1 MGGFMKINGFGV
13 SRDVILGASLL
24 AFAVPWLN
32 AAGQTADA
40 QAATATQAAR
50 IPARVTQTVD
60 EGNRVMLH
68 GNVHPMARA
77 EFDQGAVADSQPA
90 SRMTLLLQRSPEQ
103 ETALR
108 QLLEQQQDK
117 SSPNFH
123 KWLTPDQFGKQYG
136 PADTD
141 IQAVTDWLTSRGFTG
156 IKVRAGRT
164 TVEFSGNVGQVRN
177 AFQTQIHHFFANGK
191 MHVANV
197 SDPQIPA
204 ALAPVV
210 AGVLSLHD
218 FRPRAQVHSL
228 GTFRKTKAT
237 GEVKPLFT
245 FAGCGTGNAPVPCY
259 AVGPGDFQKIYN
271 VPYVPGT
278 TDGTGVTIAIVQ
290 DSNLNVAD
298 VQQFRSLFGLSA
310 NFTSNNI
317 ILNGPD
323 PGIQGPTSVSGDEIE
338 ADLDAQW
345 AGAVAPGATIDVV
358 VSQDSD
364 SIGTFGIDLSAIY
377 IIDNN
382 IAPILSESFGSCEA
396 GIGVAGEQFYQALWQ
411 QASAQGITV
420 ILSSGDS
427 GSAACDPAA
436 APANQDVAT
445 QGLNVSGLAS
455 TPYNVA
461 IGGTDFQNGTVPSP
475 FWNTTN
481 GTNGSLTQVSAKS
494 YIPES
499 TWNDSCAATA
509 IAGNL
514 APALAN
520 CTATTINNN
529 NNPQSSQFGIDIVA
543 GGGGP
548 SSLVTTGTGAGPVN
562 PKPVWQTGTNGNPAD
577 GFRDIPD
584 VSFFAGNGF
593 NGSFYII
600 CQQDAN
606 AGTGSST
613 SSCDLNSPFNDF
625 QGVGG
630 TSAGAPAF
638 AGVMALVNQKT
649 GQRQGNANF
658 VLYQLYK
665 KNTAG
670 TICASSAAPAGTCIF
685 YDTVTG
691 NNSVACQGGTPNCSN
706 TSTAASQYG
715 ILVDPAHTNNPAWET
730 TTGYD
735 LATGLGSLNVGNL
748 VASWT
753 SASFTADTVAITSPA
768 TNTVNITHGATANFT
783 VTVTP
788 TTATGSVSLV
798 ASPPGK
804 SQVSI
809 GSFSQ
814 SNATFT
820 LSGGTATIA
829 TNELPG
835 GTAYPVVATYSGD
848 GTFAAGTS
856 APVLV
861 TVSPEASNTA
871 LNVVTFN
878 AQNNPVINTGNISL
892 QYGSSYILQ
901 IAVSDSA
908 KQQCASAKVV
918 VACPTGTVTLKDGTS
933 PVNDFNGQ
941 STATLNSQGIAE
953 DQPVQF
959 AVGVHNLTAAYAG
972 DNSFTASTSSPP
984 VAVTVTQ
991 ATTTTTATSSAA
1003 TVPIGQSVTL
1013 TASIATQSS
1022 GVVPTGTVS
1031 FMVGGKSIGSGT
1043 VTGTAG
1049 SSSAIASGTA
1059 TATVSFP
1066 TPGAQSITAVYSG
1079 DGNYLGSTSAAIT
1092 VTAAIGT
1099 QPTTT
1104 VVTPSVTSIASGGSV
1119 TFTAKVTGTTN
1130 NAPGPTSTVQFMNGT
1145 AALGSPATCTPTP
1158 GTASTPGTCTAT
1170 LTTTL
1175 ALLAPP
1181 AGPTNISRR
1190 PPFGPVSPSRPI
1202 SIVAGLLFATLLLS
1216 LRRLQVASL
1225 PRRLAYACATILL
1238 VVCLAAG
1245 IAGCGGGSSSS
1256 TPPPPTPHTDSITAV
1271 YRGDGTYAPS
1281 TSAAVT
1287 ISVQ

>member
-1 MGGFMKINGFGV
+1 MKINGFRLG
-13 SRDVILGASLL
+13 RHVILGASLL
-24 AFAVPWLN
+24 AFSAIPWVS
-32 AAGQTADA
+32 ASGQTPDA

-50 IPARVTQTVD
+50 VPARVTQTVD

-90 SRMTLLLQRSPEQ
+90 SRMTLLLQRSQDQ

-108 QLLEQQQDK
+108 QLLQQQQDK

-123 KWLTPDQFGKQYG
+123 KWLAPDQFGKQYG

-156 IKVRAGRT
+156 IKVGAGRT
-164 TVEFSGNVGQVRN
+164 TVEFSGNVGQVSS
-177 AFQTQIHHFFANGK
+177 AFQSQIHHFFVDGK

-218 FRPRAQVHSL
+218 FKPRAQVHGL

-259 AVGPGDFQKIYN
+259 AVGPGDFAKIYN
-271 VPYVPGT
+271 VPYTPGT
-278 TDGTGVTIAIVQ
+278 IDGTGVTIAIVQ

-298 VQQFRSLFGLSA
+298 VTQFRTLFGLPA
-310 NFTSNNI
+310 NFTNNNI
-317 ILNGPD
+317 IVNGPD
-323 PGIQGPTSVSGDEIE
+323 PGIQGPTSVSGDEVE

-358 VSQDSD
+358 VSQDSQ

-382 IAPILSESFGSCEA
+382 IAPIMSESFGACEA
-396 GIGVAGEQFYQALWQ
+396 GLGVAGEQFYQALWQ

-475 FWNTTN
+475 FWNTSNAAT
-481 GTNGSLTQVSAKS
+481 TQVSAKS

-499 TWNDSCAATA
+499 TWNDSCAAMA

-514 APALAN
+514 SLAT
-520 CTATTINNN
+520 CTATIINANN
-529 NNPQSSQFGIDIVA
+529 TSGAPNFGIDVVA

-562 PKPVWQTGTNGNPAD
+562 PKPVWQQMVNGNPAD

-606 AGTGSST
+606 TGTGSST

-670 TICASSAAPAGTCIF
+670 TICASNTAAVTATGCIF

-691 NNSVACQGGTPNCSN
+691 NNSVACQGGKPNCSN
-706 TSTAASQYG
+706 TSTAANQYG
-715 ILVDPAHTNNPAWET
+715 IMVDPAHTNNPAWET
-730 TTGYD
+730 TPGYD

-748 VASWT
+748 LTNWS
-753 SASFTADTVAITSPA
+753 SASFTPNTVAITSP
-768 TNTVNITHGATANFT
+768 TVSAPTAGSIMITHGATANFT
-783 VTVTP
+783 VKVTP
-788 TTATGSVSLV
+788 IPAGGAVSLV

-804 SQVSI
+804 AQVGI

-814 SNATFT
+814 SNQTFT

-835 GTAYPVVATYSGD
+835 GTAYPVVANYSGD

-861 TVSPEASNTA
+861 TVTAEASNTA
-871 LNVVTFN
+871 VNVVTFN

-901 IAVSDSA
+901 IAVSDST
-908 KQQCASAKVV
+908 KQQCAKVV

-941 STATLNSQGIAE
+941 STVTLNSQGIAE
-953 DQPVQF
+953 DQPVQL
-959 AVGVHNLTAAYAG
+959 AIGAHSLTAAYSG
-972 DNSFTASTSSPP
+972 DNSFTASTSSPA

-991 ATTTTTATSSAA
+991 ATTATTAASSAA
-1003 TVPIGQSVTL
+1003 TVPIGQSITL
-1013 TASIATQSS
+1013 TATIATQSS
-1022 GVVPTGTVS
+1022 GVAPTGTVS
-1031 FMVGGKSIGSGT
+1031 FMAGGKSIGSGT

-1049 SSSAIASGTA
+1049 SSTPNASGTA
-1059 TATVSFP
+1059 TASVSFP
-1066 TPGAQSITAVYSG
+1066 SAGAQSVTAVYSG
-1079 DGNYLGSTSAAIT
+1079 DTNYAGSTSAAIT
-1092 VTAAIGT
+1092 VTATTGS
-1099 QPTTT
+1099 QVTTT
-1104 VVTPSVTSIASGGSV
+1104 VVTPSATSIASGGSV
-1119 TFTAKVTGTTN
+1119 TFTAKVTGTAN
-1130 NAPGPTSTVQFMNGT
+1130 NAAGPTGSVQFMNGT
-1145 AALGSPATCTPTP
+1145 TALGTAASCTPTA
-1158 GTASTPGTCTAT
+1158 GTASTPGTCTAM

-1175 ALLAPP
+1175 ALLTPP
-1181 AGPTNISRR
+1181 TSPTISRR
-1190 PPFGPVSPSRPI
+1190 PPFGPVVPTAPI
-1202 SIVAGLLFATLLLS
+1202 SIFAGLLLAALLLS
-1216 LRRLQVASL
+1216 LGRLRVAPL
-1225 PRRLAYACATILL
+1225 TQKLAYACAGGLL
-1238 VVCLAAG
+1238 LACLAAG
-1245 IAGCGGGSSSS
+1245 IAGCGGGGSTT
-1256 TPPPPTPHTDSITAV
+1256 TPPPPTPHTDTITAV
-1271 YRGDGTYAPS
+1271 YSGDGTYAAS

-1287 ISVQ
+1287 ISIH

>member
-1 MGGFMKINGFGV
+1 MKINGFGW
-13 SRDVILGASLL
+13 SRGAILGTSLL
-24 AFAVPWLN
+24 AFALPWLS
-32 AAGQTADA
+32 ASAQTPDA
-40 QAATATQAAR
+40 QGATAAQAPVV
-50 IPARVTQTVD
+50 PARVTRTVD
-60 EGNRVMLH
+60 EGNRVPLH
-68 GNVHPMARA
+68 GNVHPMARP
-77 EFDQGAVADSQPA
+77 EFDRGPVADSEPA
-90 SRMTLLLQRSPEQ
+90 SRMSLLLQRSADQ

-117 SSPNFH
+117 TSPNYH
-123 KWLTPDQFGKQYG
+123 KWVTPDQFGKQYG
-136 PADTD
+136 PADAD
-141 IQAVTDWLTSRGFTG
+141 ILAVTDWLTSQGFTG
-156 IKVRAGRT
+156 IKVSAGRT
-164 TVEFSGNVGQVRN
+164 TIEFSGNVGQVRN
-177 AFQTQIHHFFANGK
+177 AFQTEIHHFFVNDK

-218 FRPRAQVHSL
+218 FRPKAQVHQL

-237 GEVKPLFT
+237 GEVTPLFT
-245 FAGCGTGNAPVPCY
+245 FAGCGGKSPVPCY

-271 VPYVPGT
+271 VPYVAGT
-278 TDGTGVTIAIVQ
+278 SDGTGVTIAIVQ
-290 DSNLNVAD
+290 DSNINVAD
-298 VQQFRSLFGLSA
+298 VQQFRALFGLPA
-310 NFTSNNI
+310 NFTSSNI

-323 PGIQGPTSVSGDEIE
+323 PGIQGPNSASGDEVE
-338 ADLDAQW
+338 ADLDTQW
-345 AGAVAPGATIDVV
+345 AGAVAPGATVDVV
-358 VSQDSD
+358 VSEDSL
-364 SIGTFGIDLSAIY
+364 SIGMFGIDLSAIY

-382 IAPILSESFGSCEA
+382 IAPILTESFGSCEA
-396 GIGVAGEQFYQALWQ
+396 GLGVTGEQFYQALWQ

-461 IGGTDFQNGTVPSP
+461 IGGTDFQNGIVPSP
-475 FWNTTN
+475 FWTTTN
-481 GTNGSLTQVSAKS
+481 GTNGPFTQVSAKS

-499 TWNDSCAATA
+499 TWNDSCAAMA

-514 APALAN
+514 SLAT
-520 CTATTINNN
+520 CTATTINANN
-529 NNPQSSQFGIDIVA
+529 TSGAPMFGTDVVA

-584 VSFFAGNGF
+584 VSFFAGNGL

-600 CQQDAN
+600 CQEDAN

-630 TSAGAPAF
+630 TSAGAPVF

-670 TICASSAAPAGTCIF
+670 TICTSNTTTVTATGCIF

-706 TSTAASQYG
+706 TSTAANQFG
-715 ILVDPAHTNNPAWET
+715 ILVDPAHLTNPAWET
-730 TTGYD
+730 TPGYD

-748 VASWT
+748 LTSWS
-753 SASFTADTVAITSPA
+753 SATFTADTVAITSPA

-783 VTVTP
+783 VKVTP
-788 TTATGSVSLV
+788 TTATGAVSLV

-804 SQVSI
+804 AQVGI

-820 LSGGTATIA
+820 LSGGTAAIA

-835 GTAYPVVATYSGD
+835 GTSYPVVATYSGD

-856 APVLV
+856 PSILV
-861 TVSPEASNTA
+861 TVTPEASNTA
-871 LNVVTFN
+871 VNVVTFN

-901 IAVSDSA
+901 IAVSDSSN
-908 KQQCASAKVV
+908 QQCAKVV

-933 PVNDFNGQ
+933 PVNDFSGQ
-941 STATLNSQGIAE
+941 STVALNSRGIAE

-959 AVGVHNLTAAYAG
+959 AVGVHNLTADYSG
-972 DNSFTASTSSPP
+972 DNSFTASTSSPA

-1003 TVPIGQSVTL
+1003 TVPIGQSVTV

-1022 GVVPTGTVS
+1022 GVAPTGTVS
-1031 FMVGGKSIGSGT
+1031 FMVGGKPIGSGT
-1043 VTGTAG
+1043 ISGTAG
-1049 SSSAIASGTA
+1049 TSAAASGTA

-1066 TPGAQSITAVYSG
+1066 SAGAQSVIAVYSG
-1079 DGNYLGSTSAAIT
+1079 DANYLGSTSAAIT

-1130 NAPGPTSTVQFMNGT
+1130 NAAGPTGAVQFMNGT
-1145 AALGSPATCTPTP
+1145 TALGTAATCMPTA
-1158 GTASTPGTCTAT
+1158 GTATTPGTCTAT

-1175 ALLAPP
+1175 ALLTPP
-1181 AGPTNISRR
+1181 L
-1190 PPFGPVSPSRPI
+1190 GPVEPAHRIRNVPI
-1202 SIVAGLLFATLLLS
+1202 GPLWIIGGLMLASLLLGLGRIGVAPLTRRLRYACAGLLLLS
-1216 LRRLQVASL
+1216 
-1225 PRRLAYACATILL
+1225 
-1238 VVCLAAG
+1238 CLAAG
-1245 IAGCGGGSSSS
+1245 ITGCGGGSSS
-1256 TPPPPTPHTDSITAV
+1256 TPPPTPTPPAPHTDSITGV
-1271 YRGDGTYAPS
+1271 YSGDGTYATS